1 MERRRF
7 GASESSL
14 IPHSSSLLPKWRCA
28 RLHVIPELVDVA
40 GQVKV
45 RLTIRKGGPD
55 GPVLDA
61 DLVNPYRAAERRRAA
76 VRLADRVGEPHA
88 ADRIERAILQCVE
101 MITDARSPA
110 GGDDATGSPDERASR
125 AN

>member
-1 MERRRF
+1 V
-7 GASESSL
+7 G
-14 IPHSSSLLPKWRCA
+14 
-28 RLHVIPELVDVA
+28 

-45 RLTIRKGGPD
+45 RLTIREGGPD

-61 DLVNPYRAAERRRAA
+61 DLVNPFRAAERRKAA

-101 MITDARSPA
+101 LMNARPGDGGNGAA
-110 GGDDATGSPDERASR
+110 GEPDNGDGSARPRTR
-125 AN
+125 R